1 MRYYIFLLFLS
12 FSLPIHPEKLSLEE
26 KIGQLLIVHY
36 HGNDCNENAKRLIT
50 EAHAGSFIF
59 YPWANELSSFKQ
71 VHYLCSSLQDFNQT
85 VHPNL
90 PLFFSIDQEGGFVVR
105 LQNGFSSIPSALDLG
120 KTKQPK
126 IAFLAAKTIGEELK
140 AVGIHIN
147 LAPVAD
153 LSSLTSSSY
162 MKNRSFGS
170 DPHQVALFAK
180 EAVKGYLSAGILPV
194 LKHFPGHGSA
204 SLDSHFDLPLILKT
218 KKELLES
225 DLYPFSQLLSE
236 APALMTAHLLI
247 PSLDPQLPSTLS
259 HATLTR
265 LLREDWKYTGVVISD
280 SLSMQGVLQN
290 GKSIEEVC
298 LCALLAGCDLLCLGG
313 KALNKNTELELSTEQ
328 VIQIHHFLVQAVQKG
343 ILSEKRI
350 DESVQRILSLKKKYT
365 TPPSPPLHPTPQ
377 DISSITMILHR
388 LSELPEQTTE
398 AIAHQIWKNEG
409 NRKEEFLL
417 FWNPLEPFL
426 SLGIGHF
433 IWYPNTEKKIYQE
446 GFPQYLQFVKT
457 QKASMPAWL
466 ESLPPCPWPNREA
479 FLQKKQEPQVQEL
492 LQWLSHTT
500 SLQAQFLLHRLQATI
515 IDMWITANQ
524 EQKQSLIDNLLFM
537 TSFPQGIYALTDYL
551 NFKGSGLLD
560 SERYQS
566 KGWGLFQALTEMKTD
581 PSLPLIDQWTAKTSE
596 LLIHRVRNA
605 PKPEEQFLKG
615 WLQRLSTYREF
626 PSENPG

>member
-1 MRYYIFLLFLS
+1 MRYYIFLFFLS
-12 FSLPIHPEKLSLEE
+12 LSLPIHPENLTLEE

-50 EAHAGSFIF
+50 EAHAGAFIF
-59 YPWANELSSFKQ
+59 YPWANELSSFEQ
-71 VHYLCSSLQDFNQT
+71 VHNLCSSLQDFNQT
-85 VHPNL
+85 IHPNL

-105 LQNGFSSIPSALDLG
+105 LQNGFSSIPSALALG
-120 KTKQPK
+120 KTRQPK
-126 IAFLAAKTIGEELK
+126 IAFLAAKTIGEELN

-153 LSSLTSSSY
+153 LSSASNSSY

-170 DPHQVALFAK
+170 DPHQVALFAE
-180 EAVKGYLSAGILPV
+180 EAIKGYLSAGILPV

-204 SLDSHFDLPLILKT
+204 SLDSHFELPLILKT

-247 PSLDPQLPSTLS
+247 PSLDPQFPATLS

-265 LLREDWKYTGVVISD
+265 LLREEWKYKGVVISD

-298 LCALLAGCDLLCLGG
+298 LCSLLAGCDLLCLGG
-313 KALNKNTELELSTEQ
+313 KALNENTELELSTEQ

-350 DESVQRILSLKKKYT
+350 DESAQRVLALKKKYT
-365 TPPSPPLHPTPQ
+365 TPPSLPLRPTPQ
-377 DISSITMILHR
+377 DISSITTILHR
-388 LSELPEQTTE
+388 LAELPEQTTE

-409 NRKEEFLL
+409 NHKEEFLL
-417 FWNPLEPFL
+417 FWNSLEPFL

-433 IWYPNTEKKIYQE
+433 IWYPETEKKTYQE
-446 GFPQYLQFVKT
+446 GFPQYLQFAKA
-457 QKASMPAWL
+457 QKASMPVWL
-466 ESLPPCPWPNREA
+466 ESLPPCPWPDRET
-479 FLQKKQEPQVQEL
+479 FLQQKHQPQAQEL
-492 LQWLSHTT
+492 LQWLSRTT
-500 SLQAQFLLHRLQATI
+500 SLQARFLLHRLQATI
-515 IDMWITANQ
+515 IDMWLAAKQ
-524 EQKQSLIDNLLFM
+524 EQKQSLTNNLLSM
-537 TSFPQGIYALTDYL
+537 TLSPQGIYALIDYL

-566 KGWGLFQALTEMKTD
+566 KGWGLFQALTEMNTN
-581 PSLPLIDQWTAKTSE
+581 PSLPPIDRWIAKTSE
-596 LLIHRVRNA
+596 LLILRVQNA

-615 WLQRLSTYREF
+615 WLQRISTYREF
-626 PSENPG
+626 SPKNPR